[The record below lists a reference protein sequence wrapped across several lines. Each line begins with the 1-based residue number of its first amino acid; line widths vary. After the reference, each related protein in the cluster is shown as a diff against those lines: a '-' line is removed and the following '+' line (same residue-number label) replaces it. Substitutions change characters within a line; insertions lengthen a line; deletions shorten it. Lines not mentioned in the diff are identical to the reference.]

1 MAEGLRVNISSLPKY
16 PARYDDNCDG
26 CDELDCLHEPM
37 RPSQVVVAY
46 IVVCAVCAAI
56 TLFLGLFVLLR
67 GLAAPISVLPM

>member
-1 MAEGLRVNISSLPKY
+1 VSISSLPKY
-16 PARYDDNCDG
+16 PARYHENSDRY
-26 CDELDCLHEPM
+26 DELDCLYEPM

-67 GLAAPISVLPM
+67 TLAAPIGALPM